1 MTAQSNVTPNELYTI
16 KLVVADDGDTL
27 YDSAVFIDGGSFDIG
42 QLDLG
47 EDILVSSGNALCEG
61 QEMIV

>member
-1 MTAQSNVTPNELYTI
+1 MTAQAEVIPNELYNI
-16 KLVVADDGDTL
+16 KLVVADDGDTI

-47 EDILVSSGNALCEG
+47 EDIFIISWMCDTYF
-61 QEMIV
+61 